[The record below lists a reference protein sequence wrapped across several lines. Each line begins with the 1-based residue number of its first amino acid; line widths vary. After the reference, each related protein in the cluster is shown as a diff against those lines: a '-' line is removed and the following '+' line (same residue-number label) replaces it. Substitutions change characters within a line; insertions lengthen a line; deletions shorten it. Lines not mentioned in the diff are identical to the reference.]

1 MLNTPIAPWRWIAAA
16 LIWIVTACGAAAQ
29 DGTGFFEIETL
40 NEGLGDPPDGLDR
53 ATPQSSMEALL
64 DLVEAGEREAA
75 AHLLDLS
82 DIPPQEQPRRGPR
95 LAADLVQV
103 LDRKAV
109 INWSELLERPDSL
122 EARGSSDN
130 PVAGQPQRSIL
141 IDLVDLP
148 GRPVAIRLNRLKPAN
163 GDPVWV
169 FSRQTVANIPE
180 MHALYGPSWLEEELP
195 DSWRTEVAWG
205 LMWWELVGL
214 PIMFALAGLAGWL
227 TGRAQAAVAHLVRSR
242 SLTDILRATRM
253 PIILAVM
260 TGAVM
265 LITDAIFVFSGRI
278 DTVLTPLIAVGFTAA
293 AVIFVLNGV
302 DAVLNRIVPFDD
314 DQLFDASMENR
325 RNLATRLAAGRRI
338 LIVLITL
345 IGGGIVLAEANLTGA
360 LGISFL
366 ASAGALTLLLGF
378 AARHILGNILSS
390 LQIAMNRSAKIG
402 DTVLFRDYWCNVERI
417 NFTYVQLRSWTGAR
431 IVVPVSEFVTE
442 PFENWTMR
450 EPSIIRKVELRLAH
464 DADVTALR
472 DAFYEFVD
480 SGEIE
485 GLGDRDSHMV
495 LTTGHD
501 VFGKTVTFCTACADA
516 NGSWTASCSMREKL
530 LERMAELE
538 HRGQT
543 MFPQANPAE
552 SA

>member
-1 MLNTPIAPWRWIAAA
+1 MFDRPIWRWIAAA
-16 LIWIVTACGAAAQ
+16 LIWFSLSSGLAAQ
-29 DGTGFFEIETL
+29 ESTAFFEVESL
-40 NEGLGDPPDGLDR
+40 NEGLGPPPETLDR

-64 DLVEAGEREAA
+64 ELKASGARETM

-82 DIPPQEQPRRGPR
+82 DIPPEEQPEQGPR
-95 LAADLVQV
+95 LAADLVEV

-109 INWSELLERPDSL
+109 INWSELLERPDAL
-122 EARGSSDN
+122 ETRGSSDN
-130 PVAGQPQRSIL
+130 PVAGQVQRSIL

-148 GRPVAIRLNRLKPAN
+148 GRPVAIRLNRLKPAD
-163 GDPVWV
+163 GEPVWV
-169 FSRQTVANIPE
+169 FSRQTVANIPQ
-180 MHALYGPSWLEEELP
+180 MHALYGPTWIEEELP
-195 DSWRTEVAWG
+195 ESWRQEVAWG
-205 LMWWELVGL
+205 LMWWELAGL
-214 PIMFALAGLAGWL
+214 PIMLALAGLAGWL
-227 TGRAQAAVAHLVRSR
+227 VGRVQAMVANHVSSR
-242 SLTDILRATRM
+242 ALTDILQATRM

-260 TGAVM
+260 TVAVM
-265 LITDAIFVFSGRI
+265 LFTDAVFIFSGRI

-345 IGGGIVLAEANLTGA
+345 IGGGIVLAESNLTGA
-360 LGISFL
+360 LGVSIL

-431 IVVPVSEFVTE
+431 LVVPVSEFTSE

-450 EPSIIRKVELRLAH
+450 EPSIIRKVEIRLAH
-464 DADVTALR
+464 DADVATLR

-480 SGEIE
+480 SGEID
-485 GLGDRDSHMV
+485 GLGERDSHMV

-501 VFGKTVTFCTACADA
+501 VFGKTVTFCVACADA
-516 NGSWTASCSMREKL
+516 NGSWTTSCAMREKL
-530 LERMAELE
+530 LERMAEIE
-538 HRGQT
+538 GEGRT
-543 MFPQANPAE
+543 MFPQATPAE
-552 SA
+552 GA

>member
-1 MLNTPIAPWRWIAAA
+1 MLNTPIAPWRLIAVA
-16 LIWIVTACGAAAQ
+16 LIWLVTACGAAAQ
-29 DGTGFFEIETL
+29 DGSGYFEIETL
-40 NEGLGDPPDGLDR
+40 NEGLGAPPDGLDR

-64 DLVEAGEREAA
+64 DLMAAGERAAA

-82 DIPPQEQPRRGPR
+82 DIPPEEQEKRGPR

-130 PVAGQPQRSIL
+130 PVAGQAQRSIL

-148 GRPVAIRLNRLKPAN
+148 GRPVAIRLNRLKPAD

-195 DSWRTEVAWG
+195 GSWRAEVAWG
-205 LMWWELVGL
+205 LMWWELAGL

-227 TGRAQAAVAHLVRSR
+227 TGQAQAAVAHLVRSR

-402 DTVLFRDYWCNVERI
+402 DTVLYRDYWCNVERI

-431 IVVPVSEFVTE
+431 IVVPVSEFVAE

-450 EPSIIRKVELRLAH
+450 EPSIIRKVEIRLAH
-464 DADVTALR
+464 DADVEALR
-472 DAFYEFVD
+472 IAFYEFVD

-485 GLGDRDSHMV
+485 GLGERDSHMV

-516 NGSWTASCSMREKL
+516 NGSWTTSCAMREKL

-538 HRGQT
+538 GQGRS
-543 MFPQANPAE
+543 MFPQATPAE